1 MIRKINKTDKD
12 FYINSV
18 KAFYSS
24 DAVLHNIP
32 DENITKT
39 FEELMQSETYIE
51 CYIFEK
57 EEKRVGYALLAKT
70 FSQEAGGEVLW
81 IDEIYILPQYR
92 SQGIGSQ
99 FFEYLKTN
107 TNVARLRLEF
117 CPNNEKAI
125 EIYKRQGF
133 QPLRYGQM
141 IYGE

>member
-1 MIRKINKTDKD
+1 MFRKIKPTDRD

-57 EEKRVGYALLAKT
+57 DEKRVGYALLAKMY
-70 FSQEAGGEVLW
+70 SQEAGGEVLW

-92 SQGIGSQ
+92 SQGIGNK

-117 CPNNEKAI
+117 CPNNQKAI
-125 EIYKRQGF
+125 EVYKHQGF
-133 QPLRYGQM
+133 IPLEYEQM
-141 IYGE
+141 IYGK